1 MIKIGEFS
9 QINKITVKTLRL
21 YDKLGLLKPK
31 FIDKF
36 TRFRYYDSDQL
47 LLVQRIISLKQ
58 IGFSLSEI
66 ASILEDKSDFLK
78 KLEQKEIEINCEI
91 EFNREKVSR
100 IKSYINSIKKE
111 KNMNYD
117 VVLKELPEVIVA
129 SRRLII
135 KDYNQLFQAAPEMG
149 EMMKTQGL
157 KCRIPEYCFN
167 IYHDGEYKEKNI
179 DVEICQAVVT
189 PGKETKDLKFKTF
202 PKVKAACIFHKGPY
216 ETLGRSYGILINW
229 LKDNNYEPADFFR
242 ESYIDGCWNRDNP
255 NDWLTEVQVPI
266 KKK

>member
-21 YDKLGLLKPK
+21 YDKLGLIKPK

-36 TRFRYYDSDQL
+36 TGFRYYDSDQL
-47 LLVQRIISLKQ
+47 LLVQKIISLKQ

-66 ASILEDKSDFLK
+66 ALILEDGFDFLK
-78 KLEQKEIEINCEI
+78 KLEQKEKEVACEI
-91 EFNREKVSR
+91 EVNKEKLSR

-129 SRRLII
+129 SRRIII
-135 KDYNQLFQAAPEMG
+135 KDYSDLFKVAPEMG
-149 EMMKTQGL
+149 EMMKAQGL
-157 KCRIPEYCFN
+157 KCRMPAYCFN

-179 DVEICQAVVT
+179 DVEICEAVVAA
-189 PGKETKDLKFKTF
+189 GKETKDLKFKTITA
-202 PKVKAACIFHKGPY
+202 VKAACILHKGPY
-216 ETLGRSYGILINW
+216 ETLGKSYGILINW

-242 ESYIDGCWNRDNP
+242 ESYIDGCWNKDNP
-255 NDWLTEVQVPI
+255 NDWLTEIQVPI

>member
-21 YDKLGLLKPK
+21 YDKLGILKPK
-31 FIDKF
+31 FVDKF
-36 TRFRYYDSDQL
+36 NGFRYYDSDQL
-47 LLVQRIISLKQ
+47 LLVQKIISLKQ

-66 ASILEDKSDFLK
+66 ALILEDGIDFLK
-78 KLEQKEIEINCEI
+78 KLKLKEIEIGHDIDVNK
-91 EFNREKVSR
+91 EKISR

-117 VVLKELPEVIVA
+117 VVIKELPEVIVA

-135 KDYNQLFQAAPEMG
+135 KDYNELFQVAPEMG
-149 EMMKTQGL
+149 EMMKSQGL
-157 KCRIPEYCFN
+157 KCLIPEYCFN

-179 DVEICQAVVT
+179 DVEICEAVVAAGT
-189 PGKETKDLKFKTF
+189 ETKDLKFKTF
-202 PKVKAACIFHKGPY
+202 GAVKAACILHKGPY
-216 ETLGRSYGILINW
+216 ETLGKSYGILINW

-242 ESYIDGCWNRDNP
+242 ESYIDGCWNKESP
-255 NDWLTEVQVPI
+255 NDWLTEIQVPI
-266 KKK
+266 KKI

>member
-36 TRFRYYDSDQL
+36 TGFRYYDSDQL
-47 LLVQRIISLKQ
+47 LIVQKIISLKQ

-66 ASILEDKSDFLK
+66 ASILEDGYDFLK
-78 KLEQKEIEINCEI
+78 KLEQKEKEVDCEIEINK
-91 EFNREKVSR
+91 EKLSR
-100 IKSYINSIKKE
+100 IKSYISSIKKE

-117 VVLKELPEVIVA
+117 VVLKELPEVTVA

-135 KDYNQLFQAAPEMG
+135 KDYSQLFLAAPKMG
-149 EMMKTQGL
+149 EMMKAQGL
-157 KCRIPEYCFN
+157 KCRVPEYCFN

-179 DVEICQAVVT
+179 DVEICEAVVT
-189 PGKETKDLKFKTF
+189 AGKETKDLKFKTF
-202 PKVKAACIFHKGPY
+202 AAVKAACILHKGPY
-216 ETLGRSYGILINW
+216 ENLGQSYGILINW
-229 LKDNNYEPADFFR
+229 LKDNNYEAADFFR
-242 ESYIDGCWNRDNP
+242 ESYIDGCWNKESP
-255 NDWLTEVQVPI
+255 NDWLTEIQVPV

>member
-9 QINKITVKTLRL
+9 KINKITVKTLRL
-21 YDKLGLLKPK
+21 YDKLELLKPK

-36 TRFRYYDSDQL
+36 TGFRYYDSDQL
-47 LLVQRIISLKQ
+47 LLLQKIICLKQ
-58 IGFSLSEI
+58 IGFSLLEI
-66 ASILEDKSDFLK
+66 SSILEDKSDFLK
-78 KLEQKEIEINCEI
+78 KLEQKEIEINREI
-91 EFNREKVSR
+91 ERNKEKLSR
-100 IKSYINSIKKE
+100 IKSHISSIKKE

-179 DVEICQAVVT
+179 DVEICEAVVV
-189 PGKETKDLKFKTF
+189 PGKDTKDLKFKTF
-202 PKVKAACIFHKGPY
+202 PSVKAACILHKGPY
-216 ETLGRSYGILINW
+216 ESLGRSYGIIINW
-229 LKDNNYEPADFFR
+229 LKDNNYEPANFFR
-242 ESYIDGCWNRDNP
+242 ESYIDGCWNKNDP
-255 NDWLTEVQVPI
+255 YDWLTEIQVPV